1 MQKHKESALKKWSEN
16 KENKGAQNSGS
27 VFVYSINVIAKE
39 NKDTQFFLKDFF
51 TISDV
56 KATTC

>member
-16 KENKGAQNSGS
+16 KENKGARNSGS
-27 VFVYSINVIAKE
+27 AFVYSITVIAKE
-39 NKDTQFFLKDFF
+39 NKDTQFFLKDIF

-56 KATTC
+56 KATC